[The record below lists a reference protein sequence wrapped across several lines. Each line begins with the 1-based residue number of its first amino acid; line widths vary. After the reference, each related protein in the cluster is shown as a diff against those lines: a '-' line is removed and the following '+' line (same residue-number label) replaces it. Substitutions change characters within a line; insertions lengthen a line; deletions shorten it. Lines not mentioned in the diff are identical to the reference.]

1 MGRVEKR
8 RYRRKRRHL
17 RRVLLG
23 LMLLLTVCG
32 ALRVLGRDPVRFV
45 TERLGGN
52 GIASLQGDFD
62 RTAQTR
68 EVTLPEESWYAIQT
82 GIFSTA
88 DAAEEKAGA
97 YTSRGAPG
105 VVVQDGEKW
114 RVFIAC
120 YGAESDASAVR
131 TRLQERQEVDTY
143 LYVWRCPELRLRLS
157 GMAGQLDAVE
167 AGFTLLTST
176 AAALR
181 DMAVELDAAQVTH
194 AEALTQ
200 VKALDGQ
207 ISLWEKTIRSRFD
220 GRLPDLVQGM
230 LSVTANWAQRYDTL
244 MASADTTA
252 LSAALKAQGMG
263 MFADV
268 IAWRTQVAAE

>member
-1 MGRVEKR
+1 MGRVERR

-32 ALRVLGRDPVRFV
+32 ALRALGRDPVRFV
-45 TERLGGN
+45 TERVGN
-52 GIASLQGDFD
+52 KSVTSLQADFD

-88 DAAEEKAGA
+88 DAAEAKAGA

-120 YGAESDASAVR
+120 YGTENDASAVR

-220 GRLPDLVQGM
+220 GKLPDLVQGM

-268 IAWRTQVAAE
+268 IAWRAQVAAE